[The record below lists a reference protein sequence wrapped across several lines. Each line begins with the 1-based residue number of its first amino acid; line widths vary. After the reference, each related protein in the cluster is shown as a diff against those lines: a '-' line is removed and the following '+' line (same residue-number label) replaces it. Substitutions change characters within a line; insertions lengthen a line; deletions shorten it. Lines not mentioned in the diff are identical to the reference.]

1 MKDDTV
7 KGFFG
12 GMALFQIIGNILCW
26 FNVNGLAK
34 DYLKL
39 LKTDLETFGP
49 EIAAELEQ
57 IFTLNFATNYVIF
70 ASGICAMIGIA
81 LLTMVINGN
90 FFKKKGL
97 SFFLIVMMILLTVS
111 NMATKVSYIGLF
123 SLLFMK
129 TEKKEKKDKKK
140 ESIEQVKII
149 QLTKKDLLLSILL
162 IVVYF
167 SQFFLDVFSENV
179 RIYAGIGYYLITFG
193 LCLYTFWDHYKRC
206 FESFKNN
213 FKIYLKYIFKM
224 WGVMLLASLGAAF
237 IVMALNGNAQS
248 ANQETL
254 NTMPLWFMIP
264 VACIWAPIVEEAIFR
279 GIIRRF
285 ISNDV
290 VFVIVSSITFGL
302 LHTVGQEATLYLTI
316 VQSLQYMAMGAVM
329 AIAYVKTNN
338 IMTNMGVH
346 CVQNT
351 FSTIMLSILK

>member
-111 NMATKVSYIGLF
+111 NIATKVSYIGLF

-129 TEKKEKKDKKK
+129 TEKKEKKK

-206 FESFKNN
+206 FESLKNN
-213 FKIYLKYIFKM
+213 FKIYIKYVFKM

-264 VACIWAPIVEEAIFR
+264 VACICNCI
-279 GIIRRF
+279 
-285 ISNDV
+285 
-290 VFVIVSSITFGL
+290 
-302 LHTVGQEATLYLTI
+302 
-316 VQSLQYMAMGAVM
+316 
-329 AIAYVKTNN
+329 
-338 IMTNMGVH
+338 
-346 CVQNT
+346 
-351 FSTIMLSILK
+351 